1 MRLIQRAN
9 GSLGRPRPDR
19 LVGETQHLARGQ
31 HGQTAVRQKS
41 GPVIVADPTGTLQP
55 AMGREI
61 KRDVRIAH
69 SRRGHRGYVISP
81 GR

>member
-1 MRLIQRAN
+1 MNAADPASQWI
-9 GSLGRPRPDR
+9 LGLPRPDR
-19 LVGETQHLARGQ
+19 LVGEIQRLARGQ

-41 GPVIVADPTGTLQP
+41 GPEIVVDPTGALQP

-69 SRRGHRGYVISP
+69 SRRGRRG
-81 GR
+81 